1 MPGLKLPFVQ
11 IAGIRNR
18 AEAKLL
24 EECGVGYLGFP
35 LRLPV
40 HAEDASDAEVARMVQ
55 EIEPPA
61 QGVLITYLGV
71 PEEIAALCRALGFGI
86 VQLHGDVTPAALDR
100 LRALDA
106 DLTIVKSLV
115 VGRKDPSALEA
126 DVLEFSPRV
135 DAFLTDTYDPAT
147 GASGATGRTHDWRI
161 SRRLVEISPRP
172 VILAGGLTPE
182 NVAEAIREVRPAGV
196 DSHTGVEDASGAKS
210 REKVGRFVREAMEE
224 LGRMMP
230 VRGDRKA

>member
-1 MPGLKLPFVQ
+1 MPGLRLPFIQ
-11 IAGIRNR
+11 IAGIRSR

-35 LRLPV
+35 LRLAV
-40 HAEDASDAEVARMVQ
+40 HAEDASEAEVARMVA
-55 EIEPPA
+55 EITPPA
-61 QGVLITYLGV
+61 QGVMITYLDD
-71 PEEIAALCRALGFGI
+71 PEAIAALCGTLGFGI
-86 VQLHGDVTPAALDR
+86 VQLHSDIRGAALDR
-100 LRALDA
+100 LRALDP

-135 DAFLTDTYDPAT
+135 DAFLTDTYDPAS
-147 GASGATGRTHDWRI
+147 GASGATGKTHDWRI
-161 SRRLVEISPRP
+161 SRRLVEISSRP

-182 NVAEAIREVRPAGV
+182 NVAAAIREVRPAGV

-210 REKVGRFVREAMEE
+210 RERVVRFVREAMEQFR
-224 LGRMMP
+224 RMTP
-230 VRGDRKA
+230 DEGG